1 MSLRHVAARG
11 GAVGHGLPRRPV
23 SLGERPV
30 VPQGLP
36 TPALGPPPLAGAA
49 NYWGVRFLMAVL
61 AGLALTMVVGP
72 RWGLGLLTIVAVGAS
87 LVGRLN
93 PVVGALGVTCLC
105 VLDPMAADFLTNP
118 VDGDALGALTVG
130 FWRYNTVGYV
140 LAFGAV
146 TNLPALQRALAIVHV
161 RWAASLLL
169 AVTLGLALS
178 RNFVIGSQISLDFLA
193 YFGLL
198 AYVLRVADDGETW
211 YWMGV
216 VGGTL
221 GALATP
227 LYFAGQSSLVYTN
240 PNVIVFTPVAALF
253 ATWLGFIT
261 SPHDGRRQM
270 QLGVLAATN
279 LLWTFLSTSRGG
291 LITAG
296 ICALF
301 LLFAV
306 RSAGRRLVLVASS
319 VLLAVVVMSS
329 FTKLQESAV
338 ARFQLLFDSSVSSR
352 LRTSGRDELARGAL
366 EMFTRNPMGVGTGSF
381 EASWAELGSVN
392 GQRVFMRS
400 GQQFAAHA
408 GWLRVLAEN
417 GVIGIVL
424 LAGFI
429 LSFGWVG
436 LHRGRDHGRLLGL
449 SVTLAIGTALVS
461 TEFHLKAQ
469 FFLAAGA
476 TALLHGNWARFVTPA
491 PPASTRRRPTLTVQP
506 SPMEVH

>member
-1 MSLRHVAARG
+1 MGS
-11 GAVGHGLPRRPV
+11 P
-23 SLGERPV
+23 
-30 VPQGLP
+30 
-36 TPALGPPPLAGAA
+36 AGASA
-49 NYWGVRFLMAVL
+49 GGYWGPRFLAAVC
-61 AGLALTMVVGP
+61 AGLALTVVVGP
-72 RWGLGLLTIVAVGAS
+72 RWGLGLMTLFAVGAA
-87 LVGRLN
+87 LIGRLN

-105 VLDPMAADFLTNP
+105 VLDPLAADFLTNP

-140 LAFGAV
+140 LALGAL

-161 RWAASLLL
+161 RWATGLLG
-169 AVTLGLALS
+169 AVVLGLALS

-198 AYVLRVADDGETW
+198 SYLLRVADDSDTW
-211 YWMGV
+211 YWMGA

-261 SPHDGRRQM
+261 TGYDGRRQM

-306 RSAGRRLVLVASS
+306 RSAGRRVVLVASS
-319 VLLAVVVMSS
+319 VLLAVVVLSS
-329 FTKLQESAV
+329 FTRLQESAV

-352 LRTSGRDELARGAL
+352 LRTSGRDELARGAV
-366 EMFTRNPMGVGTGSF
+366 EMFTRNPIGVGTGSF

-392 GQRVFMRS
+392 GQRTFMRS

-417 GVIGIVL
+417 GIIGIVL
-424 LAGFI
+424 LAGFV
-429 LSFGWVG
+429 LSFAWVG
-436 LHRGRDHGRLLGL
+436 LHRGRDSGRMLGL
-449 SVTLAIGTALVS
+449 SVTLALGTALVS

-476 TALLHGNWARFVTPA
+476 TALLHGDWARFV
-491 PPASTRRRPTLTVQP
+491 PPPPVSARRRPTLTVQP

>member
-1 MSLRHVAARG
+1 MGPS
-11 GAVGHGLPRRPV
+11 LPRRPV
-23 SLGERPV
+23 SLNERSTV
-30 VPQGLP
+30 TSGVAAP
-36 TPALGPPPLAGAA
+36 TVAPPPSAGAA
-49 NYWGVRFLMAVL
+49 TYWGVRFLIAVL
-61 AGLALTMVVGP
+61 AGLVLTTAVGP
-72 RWGLGLLTIVAVGAS
+72 RWGLGLMILFAVGAA
-87 LVGRLN
+87 LLGRLH

-105 VLDPMAADFLTNP
+105 VLDPLAADFLTNP
-118 VDGDALGALTVG
+118 VDGDALGVLTAG

-140 LAFGAV
+140 LALGAL
-146 TNLPALQRALAIVHV
+146 TNLPALRRALVIVHV
-161 RWAASLLL
+161 RWAVGLLG
-169 AVTLGLALS
+169 AVILGLALS
-178 RNFVIGSQISLDFLA
+178 RNLVIGSQISLDFFA

-198 AYVLRVADDGETW
+198 AYVLRVADDGDTW

-240 PNVIVFTPVAALF
+240 PNVIVFAPVTALF

-261 SPHDGRRQM
+261 TAHDGRRQM

-319 VLLAVVVMSS
+319 ALLAVVVMSS

-352 LRTSGRDELARGAL
+352 LRTSGRDELARGAV
-366 EMFTRNPMGVGTGSF
+366 EMFTRNPIGVGTGSF

-417 GVIGIVL
+417 GIIGIVL
-424 LAGFI
+424 LTGFI

-436 LHRGRDHGRLLGL
+436 LHRGRDSGRLLGL

-476 TALLHGNWARFVTPA
+476 TALLHGSWAHFVTPLT
-491 PPASTRRRPTLTVQP
+491 PASTRRRPTLTVQP